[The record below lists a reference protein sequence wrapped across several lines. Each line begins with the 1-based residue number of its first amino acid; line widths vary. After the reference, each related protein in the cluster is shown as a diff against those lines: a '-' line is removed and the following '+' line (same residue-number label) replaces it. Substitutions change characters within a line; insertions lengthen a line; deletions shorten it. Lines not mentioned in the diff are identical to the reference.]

1 MTTTVLRWTA
11 RATGLLVVGL
21 ILLFAFDSHSAP
33 SAIET
38 VGIVVYPGLV
48 CLGFL
53 LGWWREILG
62 AVLPTAGLIG
72 IYVWSLAAVGHLPR
86 GPWFVVFWSP
96 ALLFLAT
103 WLATRSSRPRAP
115 VTTA

>member
-11 RATGLLVVGL
+11 RVTSLVVIGF
-21 ILLFAFDSHSAP
+21 ILLFAFDGHSGAP
-33 SAIET
+33 SAIEIL
-38 VGIVVYPGLV
+38 GIVLFPGLV

-62 AVLPTAGLIG
+62 AVLPTVGLIG
-72 IYVWSLAAVGHLPR
+72 IYVWSQAAVGHLPR
-86 GPWFVVFWSP
+86 GPWFIVFWSP

-103 WLATRSSRPRAP
+103 WSVARAKH
-115 VTTA
+115 A